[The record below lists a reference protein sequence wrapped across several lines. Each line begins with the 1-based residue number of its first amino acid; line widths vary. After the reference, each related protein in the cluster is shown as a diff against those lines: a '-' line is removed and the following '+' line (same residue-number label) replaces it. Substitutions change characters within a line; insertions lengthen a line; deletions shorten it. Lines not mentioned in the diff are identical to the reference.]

1 VPLQT
6 IDLSN
11 SARMLIAEPGTAAQ
25 IRIQLIQ
32 SRPVVSDAV
41 IGMVALSRLLANEVN
56 RRFKDVL
63 EEIKREQAK
72 TRALIEELERKIEQ
86 LEHEKKQELES
97 LQKKK
102 EELLH
107 QIGRIKAQA
116 EKLKRMAEKIQEIL
130 PRLNELL
137 AADTKSTP
145 TRACVSARIAKVR
158 QIQSDL
164 ESSVDELT
172 EPKYRAPIYWFRR
185 LLDHV
190 PVLFDIPGWR

>member
-1 VPLQT
+1 
-6 IDLSN
+6 
-11 SARMLIAEPGTAAQ
+11 MLIAEPGTAAH

-145 TRACVSARIAKVR
+145 TRACVSARICEGSGDSKLSRVFRGRIDGAE
-158 QIQSDL
+158 ISGADL
-164 ESSVDELT
+164 LVSSASR
-172 EPKYRAPIYWFRR
+172 PR
-185 LLDHV
+185 
-190 PVLFDIPGWR
+190 PGALRYTRVALARVSK